1 MAETSTT
8 PQVDQ
13 LEINTVKLWTKRIKA
28 AKKFFEKDFARMKE
42 NMEFA
47 AGLQRAGQTT
57 IDSGAEYI
65 CNFVNHEVNTKV
77 AALYARD
84 PKAVARRRKRLDF
97 EHWDGEISSE
107 WAATKAV
114 AQGQQKLMQ
123 TGVPDPSALMAQQL
137 LKDIETGKAM
147 RQLLERIG
155 RTMEYV
161 YSYECDSQA
170 PSFKYQMKQLVRRV
184 VTTGVGFV
192 RLNFSRLGDSCLS
205 QTGTDDSISM
215 REKRAAL
222 IEELDKAGD
231 LTEDDPRHQQL
242 EQLEESLA
250 ASEAQGDE
258 QNLEERLE
266 FDFPPSTRIIV
277 DSRCTSLKGF
287 IGARWIAQEYDLPIE
302 TANAY
307 FETNIKAGGELVTY
321 SENGVEHIKS
331 DPSDGSD
338 KDPQEKPIC
347 RLWEVFDLTTKSSFF
362 IADGWKEWV
371 EAPKPVAPA
380 IGRFWPVFALT
391 FNDVEVEGNCKVHV
405 YPPSDVELM
414 KHAQKEYNRQREE
427 LRKHRQNNRPWYL
440 TVAGWL
446 TDEDIEKFGSH
457 ETSEVVQV
465 KGMPPGGDLA
475 KAVQKFESAPIDA
488 NLYNTQA
495 VLEDVGHAIG
505 SNQQLQQQNQR
516 HVAATPAVIAEQSRM
531 SGVNSNVDDL
541 DDLLSELARASG
553 EMMLREF
560 SLETVKR
567 IAGRGAV
574 WPERNQEDFLNMLYL
589 DIVASS
595 SGRPNKAVEIAN
607 FERIAPIMMQAGAS
621 PWAVIKEAVNRL
633 DDRLEVQDFA
643 PTMQP
648 SPVPNAKPKPGG
660 GTSNQATTGQQMPGS
675 QPMPGT
681 AQ

>member
-277 DSRCTSLKGF
+277 DSRCTSL
-287 IGARWIAQEYDLPIE
+287 
-302 TANAY
+302 
-307 FETNIKAGGELVTY
+307 
-321 SENGVEHIKS
+321 
-331 DPSDGSD
+331 
-338 KDPQEKPIC
+338 
-347 RLWEVFDLTTKSSFF
+347 
-362 IADGWKEWV
+362 
-371 EAPKPVAPA
+371 
-380 IGRFWPVFALT
+380 
-391 FNDVEVEGNCKVHV
+391 
-405 YPPSDVELM
+405 
-414 KHAQKEYNRQREE
+414 
-427 LRKHRQNNRPWYL
+427 
-440 TVAGWL
+440 
-446 TDEDIEKFGSH
+446 
-457 ETSEVVQV
+457 
-465 KGMPPGGDLA
+465 
-475 KAVQKFESAPIDA
+475 
-488 NLYNTQA
+488 
-495 VLEDVGHAIG
+495 
-505 SNQQLQQQNQR
+505 
-516 HVAATPAVIAEQSRM
+516 
-531 SGVNSNVDDL
+531 
-541 DDLLSELARASG
+541 
-553 EMMLREF
+553 
-560 SLETVKR
+560 
-567 IAGRGAV
+567 
-574 WPERNQEDFLNMLYL
+574 
-589 DIVASS
+589 
-595 SGRPNKAVEIAN
+595 
-607 FERIAPIMMQAGAS
+607 
-621 PWAVIKEAVNRL
+621 
-633 DDRLEVQDFA
+633 
-643 PTMQP
+643 
-648 SPVPNAKPKPGG
+648 
-660 GTSNQATTGQQMPGS
+660 
-675 QPMPGT
+675 
-681 AQ
+681 